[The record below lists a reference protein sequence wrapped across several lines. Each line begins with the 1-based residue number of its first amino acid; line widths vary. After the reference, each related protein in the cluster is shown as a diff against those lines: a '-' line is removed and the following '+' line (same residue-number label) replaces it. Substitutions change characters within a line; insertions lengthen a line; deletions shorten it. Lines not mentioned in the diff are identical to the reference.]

1 MAKLQGQATTK
12 PGVPRW
18 RRPSIPRCLRRPQLA
33 RPYGPRPYFSKVL
46 RFNALISIRS
56 RMFVPVAGASKH
68 HLTIA
73 LLVTLSLRD
82 FQAKECE
89 RQHTQKG
96 GRARREKI
104 IEKQN
109 KTPGKQIETGDP
121 RTASKLMQARAA
133 TKRKKNCEG
142 DRTFSFV
149 FLFFLQMRHETPA
162 FQTNATHN
170 ENHGL
175 PRSASL
181 YDTTTT
187 LARTFPL
194 LT

>member
-73 LLVTLSLRD
+73 LLFGLSLRD
-82 FQAKECE
+82 FQAKEYE

-96 GRARREKI
+96 GRARREKK

-149 FLFFLQMRHETPA
+149 FLFFYRCATRRQRSRRMPPTPRTTGRPG
-162 FQTNATHN
+162 QR
-170 ENHGL
+170 G
-175 PRSASL
+175 L